1 MPRGPRPRLSGR
13 PHPSLGTASAAALLA
28 ALAAACG
35 EAPPEAAEPSAPG
48 PETPAA
54 PRDLSGVYQ
63 VVGRTV
69 DQQTGDTREL
79 VGTVVFQQEGERYT
93 TRFEMKT
100 EYPVEGGAIAADVL
114 GDGSGRI
121 AGDRL
126 EGRSHTQLVLGT
138 VPGVDTGFAFVP
150 REVGPRIESRTQ
162 GSVLP
167 DGTIEFE
174 ARNEPALEGGEGYR
188 PTHTTL
194 RATRVADIGPG
205 DLEGVAAGPGSP
217 EPDAD

>member
-13 PHPSLGTASAAALLA
+13 PRPSAATAAALLA

-35 EAPPEAAEPSAPG
+35 EAPPDAAEPSAPE
-48 PETPAA
+48 PEAPAA
-54 PRDLSGVYQ
+54 ERDLSGVYQ

-79 VGTVVFQQEGERYT
+79 VGTVVFQQEGDRYT

-114 GDGSGRI
+114 GEGSGRI
-121 AGDRL
+121 EGDRL
-126 EGRSHTQLVLGT
+126 EGRSHTQLVLST

-162 GSVLP
+162 GSVLA
-167 DGTIEFE
+167 DGTIEFD
-174 ARNEPALEGGEGYR
+174 ARNEAAAEGGQGYR

-205 DLEGVAAGPGSP
+205 DLEGVASAPEPP